1 MVTATVEERL
11 SRIEGAYEH
20 LATKADVS
28 QLEIRMV
35 NSEARM
41 IRWMVGLVLGGL
53 GAGIGLTTFFGSRA
67 VAGAGASAQPAPP
80 APLPEGEGGK

>member
-20 LATKADVS
+20 LANKADVS
-28 QLEIRMV
+28 QLEIRMAD
-35 NSEARM
+35 SEARM

-53 GAGIGLTTFFGSRA
+53 GAGIGLTTFLVRA
-67 VAGAGASAQPAPP
+67 LQ
-80 APLPEGEGGK
+80 

>member
-1 MVTATVEERL
+1 MVA
-11 SRIEGAYEH
+11 AYEH

-28 QLEIRMV
+28 QLGIRMV

-53 GAGIGLTTFFGSRA
+53 GVGIGLTTFLVRA
-67 VAGAGASAQPAPP
+67 
-80 APLPEGEGGK
+80 L

>member
-1 MVTATVEERL
+1 MATATVEERL

-41 IRWMVGLVLGGL
+41 TRWMVGLVLGGL
-53 GAGIGLTTFFGSRA
+53 GTGIGLTTFWSGRCSGRRA
-67 VAGAGASAQPAPP
+67 LQ
-80 APLPEGEGGK
+80 

>member
-11 SRIEGAYEH
+11 IRIEGAYEH

-53 GAGIGLTTFFGSRA
+53 GVGIGLTTFLVRA
-67 VAGAGASAQPAPP
+67 LQ
-80 APLPEGEGGK
+80 

>member
-1 MVTATVEERL
+1 MVA
-11 SRIEGAYEH
+11 AYEH
-20 LATKADVS
+20 LAAKADVS

-53 GAGIGLTTFFGSRA
+53 GAGIGLTTFLVRA
-67 VAGAGASAQPAPP
+67 
-80 APLPEGEGGK
+80 L

>member
-11 SRIEGAYEH
+11 SRIESAYEH
-20 LATKADVS
+20 LATKSDVS

-53 GAGIGLTTFFGSRA
+53 GVGIGLTTFLVRA
-67 VAGAGASAQPAPP
+67 LQ
-80 APLPEGEGGK
+80 

>member
-1 MVTATVEERL
+1 MVAATVEERL

-20 LATKADVS
+20 LAAKADVS

-35 NSEARM
+35 DSEARM

-53 GAGIGLTTFFGSRA
+53 GVGIGLTTFLVRA
-67 VAGAGASAQPAPP
+67 LQ
-80 APLPEGEGGK
+80 

>member
-1 MVTATVEERL
+1 MVTATVEERP

-20 LATKADVS
+20 LATKSDVS

-41 IRWMVGLVLGGL
+41 IHWMVGLVLGGL
-53 GAGIGLTTFFGSRA
+53 GAGIGLTAFLVRT
-67 VAGAGASAQPAPP
+67 
-80 APLPEGEGGK
+80 L

>member
-11 SRIEGAYEH
+11 SWIEGAYEH

-28 QLEIRMV
+28 RLEIRMAD
-35 NSEARM
+35 SEARM

-53 GAGIGLTTFFGSRA
+53 GVGIGLTTFLVRA
-67 VAGAGASAQPAPP
+67 LQ
-80 APLPEGEGGK
+80 

>member
-28 QLEIRMV
+28 QLEIPSISVRNMPI
-35 NSEARM
+35 S
-41 IRWMVGLVLGGL
+41 
-53 GAGIGLTTFFGSRA
+53 TTG
-67 VAGAGASAQPAPP
+67 
-80 APLPEGEGGK
+80 PLPRAALEPTFTTSINANSLLLGDHATG